1 MAKEDVIRALLIE
14 YEEKNKSNQALISK
28 YEKVNLAINKDAVVD
43 NQVNKVFSPSKT
55 AINGL
60 NFITKEEEII
70 LIKKEYP
77 NEVLNIFRAIYIVI
91 NENYSGLPGNKI
103 IDNLINSVIPKRKLE
118 NLSKND
124 L

>member
-14 YEEKNKSNQALISK
+14 YEEKIKSNQALISK

>member
-14 YEEKNKSNQALISK
+14 YEEKIKSNQALISK

-70 LIKKEYP
+70 
-77 NEVLNIFRAIYIVI
+77 F
-91 NENYSGLPGNKI
+91 
-103 IDNLINSVIPKRKLE
+103 KRVHW
-118 NLSKND
+118 LSFQFSSS
-124 L
+124 